1 MSPFSFSCSRPC
13 CEAACHSLSVSCHHA
28 IIGQDAEAWA
38 NSDIAKIHQIPDF
51 ATFLSKKKHPAG
63 CLSLVFHEFHSANQI
78 VFDRLVGCCV
88 TENEIQ
94 HGLTWFQHGFMVIE
108 SSTFHHRRLVLIE
121 LSTLKRKLMP
131 IIVPSQKL
139 FSEPQ

>member
-1 MSPFSFSCSRPC
+1 ML
-13 CEAACHSLSVSCHHA
+13 HSMMFFILC
-28 IIGQDAEAWA
+28 
-38 NSDIAKIHQIPDF
+38 
-51 ATFLSKKKHPAG
+51 FLSKTHSTGLGGQERPKTGAAPARFLFHQWEKEQKKHPEG

-88 TENEIQ
+88 TENEVQ

-108 SSTFHHRRLVLIE
+108 SSTFRHRRLVLIE

-139 FSEPQ
+139 FSKHQ